1 MARGKIYRFKMN
13 TPGGKIPEDGFIES
27 DGTLILPRLLR
38 PKDLAKYNLVDL
50 NKGFSKLTI
59 YRTSIDMKQTTL
71 SRLTGIPVRT
81 IQGWELRGL
90 NEAKAIKAVQIAD
103 VLKCNVKELME
114 TEE

>member
-13 TPGGKIPEDGFIES
+13 KPEGPIPDDGYIEDG
-27 DGTLILPRLLR
+27 LLMLPRLLR
-38 PKDLAKYNLVDL
+38 PKELAKYDLVDL
-50 NKGFSKLTI
+50 NEGFTKLTI
-59 YRTSIDMKQTTL
+59 YRTSINMRQTTL
-71 SRLTGIPVRT
+71 SKITGIPLKT